1 MSVEPVKTASAIVD
15 NLEAKAEEE
24 PPFGPT
30 SETEESEENG
40 IIEEEEEQAE
50 GQEVEAEEEESD
62 DVSVIECLAIVEA
75 QLSRQDIEII
85 MEPTSRSLDFR
96 CVLSCTS

>member
-1 MSVEPVKTASAIVD
+1 VSVEPVKAASAIAD

-30 SETEESEENG
+30 TEIEESEENG
-40 IIEEEEEQAE
+40 VVEEEEEQVE
-50 GQEVEAEEEESD
+50 EQEAEAEEEESD
-62 DVSVIECLAIVEA
+62 DVSVMNAW
-75 QLSRQDIEII
+75 QLSKLNCSLQDIEII